1 MISTVRLR
9 TGGLW
14 ISLVSLTT
22 SAAGGGSVGSA
33 LPLALADGLADGS
46 SLGDADGS
54 PAAVTA
60 QLGGPTLE
68 DAFVHAT
75 A

>member
-33 LPLALADGLADGS
+33 LADGLADGS

-54 PAAVTA
+54 PAADGWQPVASTTSA
-60 QLGGPTLE
+60 AMKNA
-68 DAFVHAT
+68 DH
-75 A
+75 